1 MTTFTAC
8 TQSDD
13 DITEPAT
20 TAVAF
25 SAYAGRYAYT
35 RAGQT
40 GNMSL
45 DDMRK
50 SGFGVFA
57 YSTGSSK
64 YAEGLTAPNFMYNQ
78 RIADEGNS
86 GKWTYSPLKYW
97 PQDYISYF
105 AYAPYAASP
114 SSTESSGIT
123 SMSGNSDTGAPTVTY
138 RLAANGTPNVDLLR
152 GTDSNGNALTDLTS
166 DTGTVKFYFRHA
178 LTKIG
183 GEQQGDETRAGL
195 TIALNTDDSGNISGS
210 QYSSTDTKVTLRSIM
225 IEQVGVVDTATNQ
238 AIPFVVAGGT
248 LNLLTGDWTSIE
260 TAIIDTTDRKTS
272 PYRHLI
278 TVADSTTA
286 YSADGSLS
294 ATLAEPTHD
303 KYVADP
309 VLSDGRLL
317 WDSIPQG
324 ITTTEQSVYGGES
337 SPMLVIP
344 AGGYKPL
351 LRLTVSYVMRTRDP
365 WLIAGHT
372 DIAETLTRTFTLD
385 QVPQPAHRYHITIHL
400 GLHAMSLDGSL
411 EEWLVPHGTIIHD
424 KTTQDDNQ
432 GPDIHDGDPTD
443 DDHQWM
449 AKPHR
454 W

>member
-1 MTTFTAC
+1 MALLTAC

-13 DITEPAT
+13 NTAEPAT
-20 TAVAF
+20 AAIAF
-25 SAYAGRYAYT
+25 GAYSGKYVYS
-35 RAGQT
+35 RAGQS

-45 DDMRK
+45 PEMRQT
-50 SGFGVFA
+50 GFGVFA
-57 YSTGSSK
+57 YNTDTEMYTEGSTV
-64 YAEGLTAPNFMYNQ
+64 PNFMYNQ
-78 RIADEGNS
+78 RVADESNS
-86 GKWTYSPLKYW
+86 GAWTYSPLKYW
-97 PQDYISYF
+97 PFGRVSYF
-105 AYAPYAASP
+105 AYAPYVTLPLSDA
-114 SSTESSGIT
+114 SSGIT
-123 SMSGNSDTGAPTVTY
+123 SLPSNAEASSPTISY
-138 RLAANGTPNVDLLR
+138 RLATAGKRSVDLLR
-152 GTDSNGNALTDLTS
+152 GTGSDGKPLTDLTS

-183 GEQQGDETRAGL
+183 GEQQGDEKTAGL
-195 TIALNTDDSGNISGS
+195 TIILNSDGNGNISGS
-210 QYSSTDTKVTLRSIM
+210 QNSTTDTKVTLRSVL
-225 IEQVGVVDTATNQ
+225 IEQIGIVDTATNK
-238 AIPFVVAGGT
+238 AILSVPASGT
-248 LNLLTGDWTSIE
+248 FNLLNGQWTVTGT
-260 TAIIDTTDRKTS
+260 TAIDTTVKATS

-278 TVADSTTA
+278 TVADSTDA

-294 ATLAEPTHD
+294 SALAEPTRD
-303 KYVADP
+303 KYISDP
-309 VLSDGRLL
+309 VLPEGRLL

-324 ITTTEQSVYGGES
+324 VTTTEQSVYGSEL
-337 SPMLVIP
+337 SPMLIIP

-385 QVPQPAHRYHITIHL
+385 QVPLSAHRYHITIHL
-400 GLHAMSLDGSL
+400 GLHAMSLDGNL

-424 KTTQDDNQ
+424 KTTQEDNQ

-449 AKPHR
+449 AKPNR